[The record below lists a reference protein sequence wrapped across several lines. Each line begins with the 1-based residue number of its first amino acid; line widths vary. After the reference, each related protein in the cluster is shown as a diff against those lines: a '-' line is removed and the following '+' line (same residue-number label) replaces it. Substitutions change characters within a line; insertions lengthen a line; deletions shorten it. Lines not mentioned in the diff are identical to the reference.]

1 MYQPTERLELD
12 FLDASVSLESV
23 CREFSFITD
32 LEHFSISQEALEVSM
47 EENVYGGRP
56 NAAGLVVSGAVN
68 YAKRMERKAFQK
80 AGEVAGK
87 AVGDA
92 VGYARGYSEGKTV
105 CKAEGSG
112 GGGQMT
118 DGTIRD
124 KEGRT
129 IYPVVV
135 TFTERHKNGN
145 QIVSYGVVFSYSKN
159 ISVTSNIINDG
170 KPKSFVDLGTSI
182 VGGGVEYTYKSA
194 EATSVSASINTRA

>member
-23 CREFSFITD
+23 CREFSLITD

-87 AVGDA
+87 T
-92 VGYARGYSEGKTV
+92 ARGEYGLIANKIYIVDRWNNNNVRTV
-105 CKAEGSG
+105 FCCG
-112 GGGQMT
+112 
-118 DGTIRD
+118 
-124 KEGRT
+124 
-129 IYPVVV
+129 
-135 TFTERHKNGN
+135 
-145 QIVSYGVVFSYSKN
+145 YGHYIDSLFQWC
-159 ISVTSNIINDG
+159 
-170 KPKSFVDLGTSI
+170 
-182 VGGGVEYTYKSA
+182 A
-194 EATSVSASINTRA
+194 